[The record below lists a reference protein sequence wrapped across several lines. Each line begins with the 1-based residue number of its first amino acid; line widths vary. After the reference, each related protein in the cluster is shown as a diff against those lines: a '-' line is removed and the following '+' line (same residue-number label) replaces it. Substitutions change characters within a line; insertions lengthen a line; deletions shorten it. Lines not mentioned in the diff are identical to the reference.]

1 MIWHDKKDKELYYS
15 IQDVLDSS
23 HLENDNEAIGFLQ
36 RVIFYLNAIVMDADE
51 LAFFLKIGKIQKETG
66 ALWEEVEEKEEED
79 KK

>member
-1 MIWHDKKDKELYYS
+1 MIWHDKKDKELYYR